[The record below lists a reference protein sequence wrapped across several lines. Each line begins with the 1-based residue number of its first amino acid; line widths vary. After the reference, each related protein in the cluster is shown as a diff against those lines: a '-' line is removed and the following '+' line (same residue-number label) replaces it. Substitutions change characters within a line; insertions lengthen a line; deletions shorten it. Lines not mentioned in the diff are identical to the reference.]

1 MIVLP
6 LPCPSAKRSLVAV
19 GERSERQSGA
29 EKKPKPKLGLLFL
42 ANHVDDADEK
52 RNEANNPIDYCE
64 ALFVNEHGRRL
75 CESPCSNKR
84 GSLCI
89 GYPDTE
95 RGIRSQAA
103 RQCAPLMNA

>member
-1 MIVLP
+1 L
-6 LPCPSAKRSLVAV
+6 AV
-19 GERSERQSGA
+19 GERSERRTGA
-29 EKKPKPKLGLLFL
+29 EKNPSRSLGFLL
-42 ANHVDDADEK
+42 ATDHVNDAECKEDE
-52 RNEANNPIDYCE
+52 ADNPIDYCE
-64 ALFVNEHGRRL
+64 ALFVNEHGRRS

-89 GYPDTE
+89 GCPDME